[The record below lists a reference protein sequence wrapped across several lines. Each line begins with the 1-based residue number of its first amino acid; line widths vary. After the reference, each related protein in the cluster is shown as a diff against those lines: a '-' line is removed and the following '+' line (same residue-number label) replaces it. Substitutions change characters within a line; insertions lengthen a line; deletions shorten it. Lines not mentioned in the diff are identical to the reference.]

1 MKLCVNVL
9 RGCTR
14 WSAFVQD
21 SSHPTPFI
29 GIRLFPPSGT
39 TADCS
44 CLPWSATLRPWK
56 GELLLKS
63 LNTLTLSADLFES
76 LKIAVTICFSG
87 QGSIDVSFPHPYRS
101 QKAKFTQIKYMN
113 DRAIAR
119 LKANIS
125 RRVKFLQFANRELIE
140 GIVDDLSNVGWHASR
155 DIDWEHCSSELT
167 WYITV
172 PRMCMREHLRF
183 GKAEED
189 LKL

>member
-1 MKLCVNVL
+1 MLSLLMTSTQMQNEALPLALPDMKLCVNVL

-14 WSAFVQD
+14 WSASVQD

-29 GIRLFPPSGT
+29 GIRLFPPSET

-87 QGSIDVSFPHPYRS
+87 QGCIDVSFPHPHRF
-101 QKAKFTQIKYMN
+101 QKAKSTQIKYMN

-125 RRVKFLQFANRELIE
+125 RIFSVHQQR
-140 GIVDDLSNVGWHASR
+140 
-155 DIDWEHCSSELT
+155 IDRGHC
-167 WYITV
+167 
-172 PRMCMREHLRF
+172 
-183 GKAEED
+183 
-189 LKL
+189 